1 MDLIRRDSAINIIAD
16 KQRELCPLG
25 RFSRNVLYGT
35 DREKFDAWQEIID
48 TLEELPSVEVKPIIQ
63 GKWVEETN
71 RYYHWHCSE
80 CGQVQGAVRF
90 FMNYCPNCGAKM
102 DLEETKNG
110 KSDT

>member
-48 TLEELPSVEVKPIIQ
+48 TMEGLPCIETSSTVPLEPLCEWMAKHCMGVVTGVPEGEPDPCKNPAFWKAILLKWMEEL
-63 GKWVEETN
+63 
-71 RYYHWHCSE
+71 
-80 CGQVQGAVRF
+80 
-90 FMNYCPNCGAKM
+90 
-102 DLEETKNG
+102 
-110 KSDT
+110 SDGR